1 MLGTTATPF
10 YTVAHS
16 YKGCWHAHIYNW
28 IAMPSMTGSGAVTSV
43 TNGFGSAV
51 SGYGYSMVGTATTD
65 CKVSTIVTT
74 DIFVS
79 TGTLFKGG
87 MFQSSAMTVSSAD
100 AISTDATLPVWGTHG
115 PGYFATTV
123 GTPVIK
129 VAPTGVG
136 LSLATGQ
143 NSYWDF
149 MQSSTIQGLTTLG
162 RGGGTLGTGP
172 CGWYVGY
179 FYEAPARG
187 VAFAVDAFNVADAAG
202 GITLNFWTDN
212 SVLKAA
218 SAFVVAG
225 LAGLLF

>member
-1 MLGTTATPF
+1 
-10 YTVAHS
+10 
-16 YKGCWHAHIYNW
+16 
-28 IAMPSMTGSGAVTSV
+28 MPSMSGSGAVTSV

-65 CKVSTIVTT
+65 CTVSAIVTT
-74 DIFVS
+74 DIFVT

-87 MFQSSAMTVSSAD
+87 MFQSSAMTVT
-100 AISTDATLPVWGTHG
+100 STDLIATLAIVPVWGTHG
-115 PGYFATTV
+115 PGYLATTT
-123 GTPVIK
+123 GTAVI
-129 VAPTGVG
+129 ASALGVG
-136 LSLATGQ
+136 ISLATGQ

-179 FYEAPARG
+179 FYEAPTRG
-187 VAFAVDAFNVADAAG
+187 VYWAADAFNVADAAG
-202 GITLNFWTDN
+202 AITLNFWTDN

>member
-1 MLGTTATPF
+1 MIAVAT
-10 YTVAHS
+10 
-16 YKGCWHAHIYNW
+16 I
-28 IAMPSMTGSGAVTSV
+28 
-43 TNGFGSAV
+43 
-51 SGYGYSMVGTATTD
+51 
-65 CKVSTIVTT
+65 
-74 DIFVS
+74 
-79 TGTLFKGG
+79 
-87 MFQSSAMTVSSAD
+87 Q
-100 AISTDATLPVWGTHG
+100 
-115 PGYFATTV
+115 
-123 GTPVIK
+123 
-129 VAPTGVG
+129 VG
-136 LSLATGQ
+136 LALATGQ

-187 VAFAVDAFNVADAAG
+187 VAFSKDAFNVADAAG